1 MKYNKKL
8 LGVVSAFAI
17 ALPMSLGSAFA
28 NGTVDF
34 LKTSSTGDKV
44 AGAEITFYQAG
55 KKAFTFKTNAEGKVD
70 AASVA
75 SANSYDVTNIVDS
88 SGNLSLKAGEYT
100 YAETKAPTG
109 YMLNSRHE
117 ALTVTDGLTSNVEI
131 KNNKFKDGL
140 GQVIVKSLDKA
151 TSAALGGATVDLK
164 QGDKLLASIN
174 FDDKGNVMDAS
185 YITAD
190 GRNLGLETVD
200 GSILIKPGDYT
211 LVENKASEGYALNTQ
226 AYKLTAKSG
235 ITTTIEI
242 LQEKSSSAT
251 STSEKQTGVKL
262 RIINTSKSAISD
274 QEVSIYA
281 VDKDKKNPRLVF
293 KGKTGA
299 DGYLDATKATEGIA
313 LLKDGVVSL
322 QPGNYYY
329 QLTGGTNHNDFT
341 VEQDKVTPLEKT
353 IKLNSN
359 SKTGGV
365 TSTTSKSASLAKT
378 GMVGGIAPLVGGGL
392 AIVAGGLAITRRKK

>member
-34 LKTSSTGDKV
+34 IKTSSTGDKV

-131 KNNKFKDGL
+131 KNTKFKDGL

-200 GSILIKPGDYT
+200 GSILIKPGDYI

-235 ITTTIEI
+235 VTTTIEI
-242 LQEKSSSAT
+242 LQEKSSTT

-262 RIINTSKSAISD
+262 RIININKSAISD

-341 VEQDKVTPLEKT
+341 VEQDKVTPIEKT

-378 GMVGGIAPLVGGGL
+378 GMVGGLAPLVGGGL

>member
-34 LKTSSTGDKV
+34 IKTSSTGDKV

-70 AASVA
+70 AASVP

-131 KNNKFKDGL
+131 KNTKFKDGL

-151 TSAALGGATVDLK
+151 TSAALK

-200 GSILIKPGDYT
+200 GSILIKPGDYI

-235 ITTTIEI
+235 VTTTIEI
-242 LQEKSSSAT
+242 LQEKSSSTT

-262 RIINTSKSAISD
+262 RIINTNKSAISD

-341 VEQDKVTPLEKT
+341 VEQDKVTPIEKT

-378 GMVGGIAPLVGGGL
+378 GMVGGLAPLVGGGL
-392 AIVAGGLAITRRKK
+392 AIVAGGLALTRRKK

>member
-88 SGNLSLKAGEYT
+88 LKAGEYT

-109 YMLNSRHE
+109 YMINSRHE

-131 KNNKFKDGL
+131 KNTKFKDGL

-200 GSILIKPGDYT
+200 GSILIKPGDYI

-235 ITTTIEI
+235 VTTTIEI
-242 LQEKSSSAT
+242 LQEKSSSTT
-251 STSEKQTGVKL
+251 STSEKQTGVKI
-262 RIINTSKSAISD
+262 RIVNTSKSAISD

-299 DGYLDATKATEGIA
+299 DGYLDATKASEGIA

-341 VEQDKVTPLEKT
+341 VEQDKVTPIEKT

-378 GMVGGIAPLVGGGL
+378 GMAGGLAPLVGGGL

>member
-131 KNNKFKDGL
+131 KNTKFKDGL

-185 YITAD
+185 YVTAD

-200 GSILIKPGDYT
+200 GSILIKPGDYI

-235 ITTTIEI
+235 VTTTIEI
-242 LQEKSSSAT
+242 LQEKSSTT

-262 RIINTSKSAISD
+262 RIINTNKSAISD

-341 VEQDKVTPLEKT
+341 VEQDKVTPIEKP

-378 GMVGGIAPLVGGGL
+378 GMVGGLAPLVGGGL
-392 AIVAGGLAITRRKK
+392 AIVAGALAITRRKK